1 MSELVESVKDVFK
14 GGGNKKKKIIIFG
27 VIGAAVVGL
36 ALYARSKGG
45 ASGSG
50 DSAGIGDDTSGSGAT
65 PQEAD
70 LSGLIDGFGSEI
82 DRLDARIA
90 NLGMTGQGYTT
101 LDGSGGVSI
110 PNTDNMAAYS
120 PTPEEITVST
130 YSPTEAA
137 GELAQDETRAAAE
150 MGYNS
155 ILPVI
160 NRVTPAAAPVAVKSP
175 LAVAVAPAPAAV
187 KLVIAPKPVV
197 TTKLPVS
204 PELAA
209 GMANDPYLAARI
221 NAAKP
226 MTPTPVKTAVK
237 TVSEGMRSF
246 LGGNMAPAP
255 KAAAPVQPVAA
266 AKPNTGGGGGAISL
280 NIVRTPA
287 AAPKSMPYSPLNPAP
302 TKSVKL
308 VTGKTVTVPANPSRI
323 GG

>member
-1 MSELVESVKDVFK
+1 MSELIDTVKDTFK
-14 GGGNKKKKIIIFG
+14 GGGNKKKIILFG
-27 VIGAAVVGL
+27 VLGAAVVGL

-50 DSAGIGDDTSGSGAT
+50 DSAGIGDDTSGSGGAPT
-65 PQEAD
+65 EAD

-90 NLGMTGQGYTT
+90 NLGAAGQGYTT
-101 LDGSGGVSI
+101 LDGSGGVTV

-120 PTPEEITVST
+120 PVAEEITVST
-130 YSPTEAA
+130 SPSPEPA
-137 GELAQDETRAAAE
+137 LDSSRLAAE
-150 MGYNS
+150 NGYNA
-155 ILPVI
+155 ILPVV
-160 NRVTPAAAPVAVKSP
+160 NRVVAAPVAAPVAVKSP
-175 LAVAVAPAPAAV
+175 VAVAAAPAPSSV
-187 KLVIAPKPVV
+187 KLVIAPKTAPVV

-209 GMANDPYLAARI
+209 GMAKDPYLAARI
-221 NAAKP
+221 NAATA
-226 MTPTPVKTAVK
+226 MTPKAAPVKSIVK
-237 TVSEGMRSF
+237 VVSEGARSF

-255 KAAAPVQPVAA
+255 APKAQPVAA
-266 AKPNTGGGGGAISL
+266 AKPNSGGGAITL

-302 TKSVKL
+302 TKTVKL
-308 VTGKTVTVPANPSRI
+308 ATGKNITVPVNPSRI